1 MADKS
6 NVFRCSFCD
15 KPRDKVKKLVASGK
29 DAMICDE
36 CIFLCADALKKE
48 FSEELRKNQVDNL
61 PYPDEIKHYLDQY
74 VIGQETAKKT
84 ISVGV
89 HNHYKRLAL
98 LKAEPELEID
108 KSNILMLGPTGT
120 GKTLLLKTIAKF
132 LDVPIAI
139 ADATTLTE
147 AGYVGED
154 VENILVKLLQA
165 SDYNV
170 EMAERGIIYIDEID
184 KIAKKSENMSIT
196 RDVSGEGVQ
205 QALLKMVEGTICS
218 VPPQGGRKHPSVEF
232 LQIDTSN
239 ILFVAGGAFIGI
251 DKIIERRS
259 TSSKS
264 SVGFGA
270 DIKDKDSDNEDLFAT
285 AEPED
290 FRRFGMIPEFIGR
303 FPVRVALNSLKIG
316 DIIKIATEP
325 KNCILNQFYKLFE
338 FDGIEIEFTDD
349 AIKAIAE
356 KCIKHKTG
364 ARGLRSIFE
373 DVLMEL
379 QFDLKG
385 LKKRNVTKIIF
396 TEDVIEE
403 KQQPILIYDKES
415 DVVDK
420 S

>member
-1 MADKS
+1 MADKL
-6 NVFRCSFCD
+6 VIFRCSFCD

-29 DAMICDE
+29 DVFICDE

-48 FSEELRKNQVDNL
+48 FLDERRKNQVENL
-61 PYPDEIKHYLDQY
+61 PYPDEIKEYLDYY
-74 VIGQETAKKT
+74 VIGQDLAKRV

-98 LKAEPELEID
+98 LKADPELELD
-108 KSNILMLGPTGT
+108 KSNILMLGPTGC

-132 LDVPIAI
+132 LDVPMAI

-154 VENILVKLLQA
+154 VENILVKLLQEA
-165 SDYNV
+165 DYNIEV
-170 EMAERGIIYIDEID
+170 AEHGIIYIDEID

-205 QALLKMVEGTICS
+205 QALLKMVEGTICA

-251 DKIIERRS
+251 EKIIERRS
-259 TSSKS
+259 SASKS

-270 DIKDKDSDNEDLFAT
+270 KLKEQDMDQDHLLLT
-285 AEPED
+285 AQPED

-303 FPVRVALNSLKIG
+303 FPVRVALSSLKVE

-325 KNCILNQFYKLFE
+325 VNSISKQFHRLFE
-338 FDGIEIEFTDD
+338 FDGIDIEFTDD
-349 AIKAIAE
+349 AIKRIAE
-356 KCIKHKTG
+356 KCVAHKTG

-373 DVLMEL
+373 DVLMDL
-379 QFDLKG
+379 QFN
-385 LKKRNVTKIIF
+385 LKKLKKKNVQKIIF
-396 TEDVIEE
+396 TEEVIDE
-403 KQQPILIYDKES
+403 KKEPILIYIEEDK
-415 DVVDK
+415 VVDK

>member
-1 MADKS
+1 MGDKL
-6 NVFRCSFCD
+6 VFRCSFCD

-29 DAMICDE
+29 DVFICDE

-48 FSEELRKNQVDNL
+48 FSEERRKSQVENL
-61 PYPDEIKHYLDQY
+61 PYPDDIKKYLDEY
-74 VIGQETAKKT
+74 VIGQEDAKKT

-98 LKAEPELEID
+98 LKEQPDLELD
-108 KSNILMLGPTGT
+108 KSNILMLGPTGC

-165 SDYNV
+165 ADYNV
-170 EMAERGIIYIDEID
+170 ESAEHGIIYIDEID
-184 KIAKKSENMSIT
+184 KIAKKAENVSIT

-232 LQIDTSN
+232 LQIDTTN

-251 DKIIERRS
+251 DKIIEKRS
-259 TSSKS
+259 TSANST
-264 SVGFGA
+264 VGFGA
-270 DIKDKDSDNEDLFAT
+270 TLKKDNDDTIDLLST

-290 FRRFGMIPEFIGR
+290 FRRFGLIPEFIGR
-303 FPVRVALNSLKIG
+303 FPVRVALNILKVE
-316 DIIKIATEP
+316 DIIQIATEP
-325 KNCILNQFYKLFE
+325 KNAIVKQFHQLFN
-338 FDGIEIEFTDD
+338 FDGIEIEFTVD
-349 AIKAIAE
+349 AIKRVSE
-356 KCIKHKTG
+356 KCIEHKTG

-373 DVLMEL
+373 DVLIDL
-379 QFDLKG
+379 QFNLRELKQ
-385 LKKRNVTKIIF
+385 KNVTKIIL
-396 TEDVIEE
+396 TDEVIEQ
-403 KQQPILIYDKES
+403 KKQPILIYNEETEK
-415 DVVDK
+415 VDK
-420 S
+420 K

>member
-1 MADKS
+1 MADKL
-6 NVFRCSFCD
+6 VIFRCSFCD

-29 DAMICDE
+29 DVFICDE
-36 CIFLCADALKKE
+36 CIFLCASALKKE
-48 FSEELRKNQVDNL
+48 FSEELRKNQVENL
-61 PYPDEIKHYLDQY
+61 PYPDEIKQYLDHY
-74 VIGQETAKKT
+74 VIGQEAAKKT

-98 LKAEPELEID
+98 LKSQPDLEID
-108 KSNILMLGPTGT
+108 KSNILMLGPTGC

-165 SDYNV
+165 ADYNV
-170 EMAERGIIYIDEID
+170 EMAEHGIIYIDEID

-232 LQIDTSN
+232 LHIDTSN

-251 DKIIERRS
+251 DKIIEQRS

-270 DIKDKDSDNEDLFAT
+270 EIKDKDRNRDDLLVL

-290 FRRFGMIPEFIGR
+290 FRRYGMIPEFIGR
-303 FPVRVALNSLKIG
+303 FPVRVALNSLTVADVIR
-316 DIIKIATEP
+316 IATEP
-325 KNCILNQFYKLFE
+325 KNSISKQYYQLFA
-338 FDGIEIEFTDD
+338 FDGIEIEFTDG
-349 AIKAIAE
+349 AIRVISE
-356 KCIKHKTG
+356 KCIEHKTG

-379 QFDLKG
+379 QFDLRG
-385 LKKRNVTKIIF
+385 LKKKNIRKIIF
-396 TEDVIEE
+396 TEEVIDKKKE
-403 KQQPILIYDKES
+403 PILIYDKEEML
-415 DVVDK
+415 DK
-420 S
+420 N